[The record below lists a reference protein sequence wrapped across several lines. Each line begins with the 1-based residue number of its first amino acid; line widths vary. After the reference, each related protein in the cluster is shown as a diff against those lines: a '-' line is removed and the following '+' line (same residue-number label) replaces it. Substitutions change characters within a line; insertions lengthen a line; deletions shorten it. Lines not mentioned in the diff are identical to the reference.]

1 MTPKGQGTK
10 AKVNKWKYIK
20 LKSFR
25 TMKETINKMESIEWE
40 KIFISDKGLISKIC
54 KGVKQLSIR
63 KIIQLKHEQRN

>member
-25 TMKETINKMESIEWE
+25 TMRETINKMESIEWE
-40 KIFISDKGLISKIC
+40 KIFITIYQIKG
-54 KGVKQLSIR
+54 
-63 KIIQLKHEQRN
+63 